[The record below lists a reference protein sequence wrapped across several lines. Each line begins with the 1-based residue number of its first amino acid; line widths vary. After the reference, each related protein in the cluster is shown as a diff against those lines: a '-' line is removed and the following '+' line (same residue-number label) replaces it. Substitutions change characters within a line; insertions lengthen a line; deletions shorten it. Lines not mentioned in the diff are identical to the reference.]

1 MTYDTTTRSC
11 TNRGNRDLI
20 RRARLMKRDIWAF
33 NMNYP
38 ACEQPAATP
47 MQGFTWEMLERQLAD
62 LATDPRK
69 AEMAAPLV
77 SATRK
82 QSRFK
87 PPEMVLREIL
97 CMAST
102 LMDEAF
108 DPECGSEA
116 GGMP

>member
-1 MTYDTTTRSC
+1 MTYGTTIPTIAKTGGRE
-11 TNRGNRDLI
+11 LI
-20 RRARLMKRDIWAF
+20 RRARLMKRDIYAF

-38 ACEQPAATP
+38 PCEQTAATP

-69 AEMAAPLV
+69 AEMAQPLV

-82 QSRFK
+82 QAPFK

-97 CMAST
+97 CLAST

-108 DPECGSEA
+108 DPESGSEA